1 MRRKLIARTAKL
13 LSEAKRSRRHQGIA
27 VAYEHIPNDIDER
40 NHGAIY
46 AVVNI
51 NAPSGSAEEVGELII
66 DTFHGEFYQ
75 DLSRDPISSF
85 ESALAR
91 VNEELAEVTHQ
102 GNIAWLNNLHAVLA
116 VLSGDQLHITQ
127 TGRAESYL
135 YRGGRSSHVTH
146 DLAGDNVNPLRT
158 FINIASGD
166 LVEGDKVAIVTPG
179 VFFHVSKDEL
189 QKYVQEFQ
197 PKVAISHLADLLEEN
212 NGEVHPN
219 SILILE
225 AITPEA
231 ASEETITELDDE
243 VWITEAPKP
252 VQTAI
257 EKSAPFAKKTLFYI
271 KKYFGIVS
279 AFAADT
285 LWPKTTELVG
295 KAGKAAFKLIR
306 RNADEV
312 AKIAGP
318 HREKVLTDTEES
330 IISEGGKENLEDLTI
345 NENTNELVGRVE
357 VVNPNAIY
365 IKETVNKPKFLSID
379 LSSAKRA
386 TSKFGKKFFAFG
398 KNRRAVLYTAVALV
412 IVLGFGLLIAWNVRT
427 GAEKQKQATA
437 SLTEAQSKY
446 DIAGT
451 QLTAGNRQQAAT
463 TLQSALS
470 LTDGLKNNA
479 KLKVQASALADKIRA
494 ALDSAEGIVHA
505 QATSLAD
512 ASQIV
517 GSDTFGPYLVGT
529 NLYVISK
536 TDASIASI
544 SVTGGEV
551 ARVLDKP
558 NLDGKI
564 TAAAAVPVRSALVFF
579 TDAGKI
585 YEFDTKDVKLTQQT
599 VAGDFEKVTALA
611 SFSTNIY
618 SLDSSTGK
626 IYKRLKTSSGYG
638 ARTEYI
644 TDGSSVSGAVGLA
657 IDSNVYAMAPNG
669 EVTKYLGGKKQ
680 TYAISGLPVTVS
692 NATGAFTSEETIGLY
707 ELEGGASRVIR
718 FDAQGSFINQYVSDN
733 FKNASG
739 LYIDDASKTLFAVSN
754 GKIYKVSL

>member
-1 MRRKLIARTAKL
+1 MRRKIIARTAKL

-51 NAPSGSAEEVGELII
+51 NAPAGSAEEIGELII

-75 DLSRDPISSF
+75 DLGRDPITSF
-85 ESALAR
+85 EAALAK
-91 VNEELAEVTHQ
+91 VNEELAEATHQ

-116 VLSGDQLHITQ
+116 VLTNDQLHITQ
-127 TGRAESYL
+127 TGKTEAYL

-243 VWITEAPKP
+243 VWITEPTKP

-257 EKSAPFAKKTLFYI
+257 EKSAPFAKKALFHGKRI
-271 KKYFGIVS
+271 MV
-279 AFAADT
+279 AAT
-285 LWPKTTELVG
+285 TFVATKFWPKLKETALSLKDMSV
-295 KAGKAAFKLIR
+295 K
-306 RNADEV
+306 
-312 AKIAGP
+312 
-318 HREKVLTDTEES
+318 HHEKVLSDTDES
-330 IISEGGKENLEDLTI
+330 IISEGGKEDLEDLTI
-345 NENTNELVGRVE
+345 NESTNELVGRME
-357 VVNPNAIY
+357 TSNPNAIY
-365 IKETVNKPKFLSID
+365 IKESATKPKLLNID
-379 LSSAKRA
+379 LSSARMV
-386 TSKFGKKFFAFG
+386 TSKFGKKVLSFS
-398 KNRRAVLYTAVALV
+398 KNRRSVLYAAVLL
-412 IVLGFGLLIAWNVRT
+412 IVVLTSGVLIAWNVRT
-427 GAEKQKQATA
+427 GSEKQKQAEA
-437 SLTEAQSKY
+437 SLVEAESKY
-446 DIAGT
+446 NIAST
-451 QLTAGNRQQAAT
+451 QLSGGDKNQAASS
-463 TLQSALS
+463 LRDALS
-470 LTDGLKNNA
+470 IVDGLKNNNS
-479 KLKVQASALADKIRA
+479 LKTQVATLVDKIRV
-494 ALDSAEGIVHA
+494 ALDTAEGVIRA
-505 QATSLAD
+505 QATELAN

-517 GSDTFGPYLVGT
+517 GDNSFGPYLVDS
-529 NLYVISK
+529 NLYLISK
-536 TDASIASI
+536 SDASIASV
-544 SVTGGEV
+544 SVNGGEV
-551 ARVLDKP
+551 SRVLDKP
-558 NLDGKI
+558 DLDGKI
-564 TAAAAVPVRSALVFF
+564 TAATSVPVRSVLVFF

-599 VAGDFEKVTALA
+599 VAGDFENVTALS

-618 SLDSSTGK
+618 SLEGSGK

-644 TDGSSVSGAVGLA
+644 TDGSSVNGAVGLA
-657 IDSNVYAMAPNG
+657 IDSNVYTMTPNG
-669 EVTKYLGGKKQ
+669 EITKYLGGKKQ
-680 TYAISGLPVTVS
+680 DYSFSNLPISIANANVVFANEDTV
-692 NATGAFTSEETIGLY
+692 GLY
-707 ELEGGASRVIR
+707 ELEASSSRVVR
-718 FDAQGSFINQYVSDN
+718 FDAQGAFLNQYVSDS

-739 LYIDDASKTLFAVSN
+739 LYIDDTSKVLYVASG
-754 GKIYKVSL
+754 GKIYKVTL

>member
-51 NAPSGSAEEVGELII
+51 NAPAGSAEEIGELII

-75 DLSRDPISSF
+75 DLGRDPITSF
-85 ESALAR
+85 EAALAR

-116 VLSGDQLHITQ
+116 VISGDQIHMTQ
-127 TGRAESYL
+127 TGKAEAYM
-135 YRGGRSSHVTH
+135 YRGGRSSHITH
-146 DLAGDNVNPLRT
+146 DLSGDNVNPLRT
-158 FINIASGD
+158 FINIASGE
-166 LVEGDKVAIVTPG
+166 LVEGDKIAIVTPG

-252 VQTAI
+252 VQTAL

-295 KAGKAAFKLIR
+295 KAGKAAFKPIR

-312 AKIAGP
+312 AKITDP
-318 HREKVLTDTEES
+318 HHEKVLTDTEES
-330 IISEGGKENLEDLTI
+330 IISEGGKENLEDLAI
-345 NENTNELVGRVE
+345 NETTNELVGRPE
-357 VVNPNAIY
+357 AINPNAIY
-365 IKETVNKPKFLSID
+365 IKEISNKPKLLNID
-379 LSSAKRA
+379 LSSAKKA
-386 TSKFGKKFFAFG
+386 TSRFGKRVFG
-398 KNRRAVLYTAVALV
+398 FSKNRKSVLFAAIILV
-412 IVLGFGLLIAWNVRT
+412 VVLTSGLLIAWNVRT
-427 GAEKQKQATA
+427 GAEKQKLAEA

-446 DIAGT
+446 DIGNT
-451 QLTAGNRQQAAT
+451 QLSSGNKQQAAS
-463 TLQSALS
+463 TLESALS
-470 LTDGLKNNA
+470 ISDGLKTNA
-479 KLKVQASALADKIRA
+479 KLKSQATALSDKIKI
-494 ALDSAEGIVHA
+494 ALDTAEGVIRA
-505 QATSLAD
+505 QATTLAD

-517 GSDTFGPYLVGT
+517 GSDTFGPYLIGT
-529 NLYVISK
+529 NLYMISK
-536 TDASIASI
+536 SDASIASV
-544 SVTGGEV
+544 SVSGGETS
-551 ARVLDKP
+551 RVLDKP
-558 NLDGKI
+558 SLDGKV
-564 TAAAAVPVRSALVFF
+564 TAAAAIPVRSALVFL

-599 VAGDFEKVTALA
+599 VAGDFEKATSAA
-611 SFSTNIY
+611 SFSTNLY
-618 SLDSSTGK
+618 TLDGTAGK
-626 IYKRLKTSSGYG
+626 IYKRLKTSSGYA

-644 TDGSSVSGAVGLA
+644 TDGSTVVGAVSLA
-657 IDSNVYAMAPNG
+657 IDSNVYAEMPNG

-680 TYAISGLPVTVS
+680 AYSLS
-692 NATGAFTSEETIGLY
+692 NLSFSIIAANMVFTDENTIGLY
-707 ELEGGASRVIR
+707 ELEGNASRVIR
-718 FDAQGSFINQYVSDN
+718 FDAQGAFLNQYISDS

-739 LYIDDASKTLFAVSN
+739 LYIDDASKTLYVASS
-754 GKIYKVSL
+754 GKLYKVSL

>member
-51 NAPSGSAEEVGELII
+51 NAPSESAEEVGELII

-75 DLSRDPISSF
+75 DLSRDPIASF
-85 ESALAR
+85 EAALAR

-102 GNIAWLNNLHAVLA
+102 GNIAWLNNLNAVLA
-116 VLSGDQLHITQ
+116 VLAGDQLHVTQ
-127 TGRAESYL
+127 TGKAEAYL
-135 YRGGRSSHVTH
+135 YRGGRSSHITH

-158 FINIASGD
+158 FINIATGD

-243 VWITEAPKP
+243 VWITESPKP

-257 EKSAPFAKKTLFYI
+257 EKSTPFAKKVLYYT
-271 KKYFGIVS
+271 KK
-279 AFAADT
+279 AFTAASVFT
-285 LWPKTTELVG
+285 TEKLWPKLSELAGDSKDAILNRIQENKVE
-295 KAGKAAFKLIR
+295 KAR
-306 RNADEV
+306 S
-312 AKIAGP
+312 AKE
-318 HREKVLTDTEES
+318 HEKVLSETKES

-345 NENTNELVGRVE
+345 NEGTNEFVE
-357 VVNPNAIY
+357 EKHNPNAIY
-365 IKETVNKPKFLSID
+365 IKETSNKPKLLNID
-379 LSSAKRA
+379 LSSAKKA
-386 TSKFGKKFFAFG
+386 TSKFSKRFFGFG
-398 KNRRAVLYTAVALV
+398 KNRRSVLYAAIALV
-412 IVLGFGLLIAWNVRT
+412 IVLSGGIFIAWSIRSN
-427 GAEKQKQATA
+427 AENQKLAQA

-446 DIAGT
+446 DIASNFLS
-451 QLTAGNRQQAAT
+451 QGNKQQAADS
-463 TLQSALS
+463 LRSAQSI
-470 LTDGLKNNA
+470 TDSLKNNS
-479 KLKVQASALADKIRA
+479 KLKTQVTGLADKIRT
-494 ALDSAEGIVHA
+494 ALDTAEGVIRA
-505 QATSLAD
+505 QATTLAD

-517 GSDTFGPYLVGT
+517 GTNTFGPYLVGT
-529 NLYVISK
+529 NLYLISK
-536 TDASIASI
+536 NDASIASI
-544 SVTGGEV
+544 SVNGGEV
-551 ARVLDKP
+551 SRVLDKP
-558 NLDGKI
+558 DIDGKI
-564 TAAAAVPVRSALVFF
+564 TAATAVTDRSVLVFF

-585 YEFDTKDVKLTQQT
+585 YEFDTKDVKLNQQT
-599 VAGDFEKVTALA
+599 VDGDFEKVTALA

-618 SLDSSTGK
+618 TLEGSTGK
-626 IYKRLKTSSGYG
+626 IYKRLKTSSGYS

-644 TDGSSVSGAVGLA
+644 TDGSTVSGAVGLA
-657 IDSNVYAMAPNG
+657 IDSNVYAMMPNG
-669 EVTKYLGGKKQ
+669 EITKYLGGKKQ
-680 TYAISGLPVTVS
+680 TYSLSNLPITITSANAVFTDENTV
-692 NATGAFTSEETIGLY
+692 GLY
-707 ELEGGASRVIR
+707 ELEGNASRVIR
-718 FDAQGSFINQYVSDN
+718 FDTNGAFLNQYVSDN

-739 LYIDDASKTLFAVSN
+739 LYIDDTSKILYVVSS
-754 GKIYKVSL
+754 GKVYKVTQ